1 MAITAVIVKK
11 IITDIYD
18 KILFIIIPH
27 KIKYLIRTKLNL
39 KNSIK
44 KLLKLFL
51 SVLTGHDVIL
61 I

>member
-39 KNSIK
+39 KNSFK

-51 SVLTGHDVIL
+51 LVLTGHDVIL